1 MRANKLR
8 ELLRANKPT
17 LSTHI
22 HTTWPSVVEAIG
34 HTGLYDY
41 VEFVGEY
48 GPFDL
53 HDLDNLARA
62 ADIYNMSMQLKVDQE
77 PRGFLA
83 QRAIGSG
90 FHSILFADCRSA
102 ADVEECVR
110 ITRPETPEDK
120 GTYGV
125 ATRRF
130 TYMGYGGGKA
140 YVQALRDIVVA
151 IMIEKPGT
159 VDTLEECLS
168 VKGVDMVQWG
178 GSDYSM
184 GIGRAGERYTPELR
198 EVERRVFET
207 AIKMGVPP
215 APRSPAR
222 TRRSTSSTWA
232 SGTSPSVPT
241 SRSCTSGGSPR
252 VRTCARRSA
261 ADRFSRSLI
270 GQKTQ
275 NDLVEVAGHVLIDE
289 AVGVD
294 HAGDHEPAPRVDGAS
309 RRARDPRRHLRNRST
324 LHPDAMDAVDAL
336 TGVDD
341 AAAADDQIELCHAD
355 SPGFALG
362 RIPHTPQVEL
372 Q

>member
-1 MRANKLR
+1 MRPNKLR
-8 ELLRANKPT
+8 ELLKSNKPT

-62 ADIYNMSMQLKVDQE
+62 ADIYNMSMQLK
-77 PRGFLA
+77 
-83 QRAIGSG
+83 
-90 FHSILFADCRSA
+90 
-102 ADVEECVR
+102 DVQECVR
-110 ITRPETPEDK
+110 IVRAETPEDK

-130 TYMGYGGGKA
+130 TYMGYGGTKE

-159 VDTLEECLS
+159 VDTLAEVLS

-184 GIGRAGERYTPELR
+184 GIGRAGERYSPELR
-198 EVERRVFET
+198 VVERRVFET

-215 APRSPAR
+215 RAEIATADQAKYFLDMGVRHFSV
-222 TRRSTSSTWA
+222 
-232 SGTSPSVPT
+232 GTDITILHQWWKSQ
-241 SRSCTSGGSPR
+241 GE
-252 VRTCARRSA
+252 
-261 ADRFSRSLI
+261 
-270 GQKTQ
+270 
-275 NDLVEVAGHVLIDE
+275 DL
-289 AVGVD
+289 
-294 HAGDHEPAPRVDGAS
+294 RK
-309 RRARDPRRHLRNRST
+309 
-324 LHPDAMDAVDAL
+324 
-336 TGVDD
+336 
-341 AAAADDQIELCHAD
+341 
-355 SPGFALG
+355 ALG
-362 RIPHTPQVEL
+362 D
-372 Q
+372 